1 MPANIF
7 RKRAPLTKR
16 ERRYCSCLLNVRDKS
31 PINPYAICTSSVYTQ
46 QGVTRRKRVDCDSN
60 YEYENVPVEM
70 LRSLAK
76 EKKVPIHSKVGNK
89 KVMTPKK
96 TLINRLYKHIY
107 TRKSKYY
114 HSLKNK
120 ASSKKEK
127 EK

>member
-60 YEYENVPVEM
+60 YEYENVPAEM

-120 ASSKKEK
+120 ALSKKEK
-127 EK
+127 

>member
-114 HSLKNK
+114 NSLKNK
-120 ASSKKEK
+120 ALSKK
-127 EK
+127 